1 MATQSTAN
9 GTGESLTMAEKLM
22 QKHTANDGHNHNVTL
37 EDVPDEDDLQHPPP
51 STTNGTSQ
59 PISDKAAGKQ
69 PETTAPKPSTPA
81 IDTKSEELFPSLGA
95 PKTTNAPSTWS
106 KKPAVVNVGGGPNGF
121 TNGVAKNNASRGP
134 APASGFVTPV
144 GLPTMNLPG
153 KHTERVSFAPSQLTP
168 RNQLRKPAH
177 EVLRDINRRSKAEV
191 KMLTGQG
198 GNVIFE
204 GTGPVEAVRQALKEV
219 AKELGSK
226 QTAKVTIPASVRPH
240 IIGKAGSTIQKLSQ
254 RTGARIQVPR
264 QDVAEGLADDDDA
277 NTVDVVIEGDAISA
291 EMARREIEAIVN
303 ERTSSVNMR
312 LKDIPHEYYPFLAG
326 PHNVRTSALENGRDV
341 RIQIPHYHRVVG
353 DAPQLPSNRQPVQFA
368 PQGRLPISISGDR
381 RAAQEVREQLER
393 QVEQLRRQLT
403 IEQMAIERGRHQF
416 IIGEKAAGL
425 HDFLQETGCSIIFPP
440 DDEDSETLLIVG
452 PADKIEEAQ
461 NRVMDLA
468 SSMTM
473 SSVDI
478 ARQFPNAQNGAQAHA
493 RNVTRYLQQRR
504 ALEELEKAHNARI
517 VAQSG
522 RNASTNWEV
531 YSKDGKNAMR
541 ARSEIMNLISAHPPS
556 RFAPVPIDPFF
567 HNHLRKEAASHVRD
581 QYGVH
586 LLVPDDFSD
595 EPEVLLIYEG
605 GSPADFQ
612 ISKRQ
617 PSSQEANEFAR
628 ALKEAQQHI
637 LGLTSGH
644 SNIVSRDL
652 DAPTKFH
659 DKIRRH
665 VNKQHESL
673 PQGRIPVQVR
683 VGGQPAQKKAAAPQ
697 VSMRGPQDAVEELFK
712 NLVAFIEQEEKD
724 ELERGFTLSFDFPK
738 EYANQLI
745 GKSGSNIKKL
755 RDEFDV
761 DIQVNDGKVEIKGPE
776 AKANACKA
784 HIKSLEKKLAD
795 EATHQ
800 LKIPAQYHKD
810 LIGPKGAQ
818 VNRLQDRYK
827 VRINFPRSAN
837 TADDDASVAE
847 DQAPRKSNQAPDE
860 VVVRGPKK
868 GADEARDELL
878 SLLQY
883 VKDNS
888 HSATISVATSQLPSL
903 IGSGGRELE
912 ALRLATGA
920 QIDVPNN
927 REGDSSSAR
936 AEVKVRGTKKAV
948 EEAKKRIEESAKV
961 FDSTVTREIEVDKK
975 HHRSIIG
982 GGGEGIRRIVL
993 SAGGP
998 DDRQRINRMVRF
1010 PRAEDTESNTIRI
1023 EGDSDVVDKIISQI
1037 QSFATNRDSQTT
1049 EHITVAPEKHRLLIG
1064 RGGEIRRSLES
1075 KFNISL
1081 DIPKQ
1086 TVTGDA
1092 RSQVKIAGQPSDV
1105 EKAKAHIAELTKDQ
1119 EGTTITIPAKYH
1131 HSISDNGQL
1140 FRRLRSD
1147 HKVTVDHNGQKP
1159 PAKTSAPTPQRS
1171 AGSALPLITD
1181 DAPSAEPHWE
1191 THSLHSDTEGTIP
1204 WVLSGPSASEVDKA
1218 KERIERALCEA
1229 EKSDT
1234 VGFLI
1239 LPDPRSYRLVIG
1251 PGGAEINRIRKE
1263 TGTKVQVPGGKGRGG
1278 SGGSG
1283 EGEAIEIVGSKEGV
1297 EKARGEILKA
1307 VGRG

>member
-1 MATQSTAN
+1 MATQATAN
-9 GTGESLTMAEKLM
+9 GSGESLTMAEKLM

-51 STTNGTSQ
+51 SATNGTSQ
-59 PISDKAAGKQ
+59 PISEKAAGKQ
-69 PETTAPKPSTPA
+69 PETTAPKPAAPA

-121 TNGVAKNNASRGP
+121 TNGVPKNTARGP
-134 APASGFVTPV
+134 APASGFIKPL
-144 GLPTMNLPG
+144 GQPTMNIPG
-153 KHTERVSFAPSQLTP
+153 KHIERVSFAPSQLLP
-168 RNQLRKPAH
+168 RNQLKKPAQ

-191 KMLTGQG
+191 KIFPGQG
-198 GNVIFE
+198 GSIILE
-204 GTGPVEAVRQALKEV
+204 GTGPVDAVRQAMKDV
-219 AKELGSK
+219 AKEIGSK
-226 QTAKVTIPASVRPH
+226 QTAKVTIPASVRAH
-240 IIGKAGSTIQKLSQ
+240 IIGKGGSTIQKLSQ
-254 RTGARIQVPR
+254 RSGARIQVPK
-264 QDVAEGLADDDDA
+264 QEGNEGFADDDDS

-291 EMARREIEAIVN
+291 EMARQDIEAIVN
-303 ERTSSVNMR
+303 ERTSSVNLR
-312 LKDIPHEYYPFLAG
+312 LRDIPHEYYPFLAG

-353 DAPQLPSNRQPVQFA
+353 DAPQQPSNRQPVQFA
-368 PQGRLPISISGDR
+368 PQGRFPIAISGDR
-381 RAAQEVREQLER
+381 KAAQEVREQLER

-504 ALEELEKAHNARI
+504 ALEELEKAHDARI

-522 RNASTNWEV
+522 RNAPTNWEV
-531 YSKDGKNAMR
+531 YSRDGKNAMR
-541 ARSEIMNLISAHPPS
+541 ARSEIMNLIAAHPPS

-567 HNHLRKEAASHVRD
+567 HEHLRRQAASHVRD

-586 LLVPDDFSD
+586 LLVPDEFSD

-612 ISKRQ
+612 IPKRQ
-617 PSSQEANEFAR
+617 PTSQEANEFAK

-644 SNIVSRDL
+644 DNIVSRDL
-652 DAPTKFH
+652 DAPAKFH
-659 DKIRRH
+659 EKIRRH
-665 VNKQHESL
+665 VNKQRDAVPE
-673 PQGRIPVQVR
+673 GRIPVQVR
-683 VGGQPAQKKAAAPQ
+683 VGGQPAQKKAASPQ
-697 VSMRGPQDAVEELFK
+697 VSMRGPQNAVDELFK
-712 NLVAFIEQEEKD
+712 NLIAFIEQEEKD
-724 ELERGFTLSFDFPK
+724 ELERGFTLNFDFPK

-745 GKSGSNIKKL
+745 GKAGSNIKKL

-795 EATHQ
+795 EATHH
-800 LKIPAQYHKD
+800 LKIPAQFHKD

-837 TADDDASVAE
+837 NADEDASVAE
-847 DQAPRKSNQAPDE
+847 GEAAPRRPNQAPDE

-961 FDSTVTREIEVDKK
+961 YDSTVTREIDVDKK

-1010 PRAEDTESNTIRI
+1010 PRAEDADSNTIRI
-1023 EGDSDVVDKIISQI
+1023 EGDADVVEKIVSQI
-1037 QSFATNRDSQTT
+1037 QAFASSRDSQTT

-1105 EKAKAHIAELTKDQ
+1105 EKAKAHIAEVTKDQ

-1131 HSISDNGQL
+1131 HAISDNGQL

-1171 AGSALPLITD
+1171 AGSSLPLITD
-1181 DAPSAEPHWE
+1181 DATSAEPHWE
-1191 THSLHSDTEGTIP
+1191 THSLHSDAEGSIP
-1204 WVLSGPSASEVDKA
+1204 WVLSGPSAAEVDKA
-1218 KERIERALCEA
+1218 KERIERALREA

-1263 TGTKVQVPGGKGRGG
+1263 TGTKVQVPGGKGKGG
-1278 SGGSG
+1278 G
-1283 EGEAIEIVGSKEGV
+1283 EGEAIEIVGSSDGV
-1297 EKARGEILKA
+1297 KRAREEILKA
-1307 VGRG
+1307 VSAGRG

>member
-1 MATQSTAN
+1 MASQATNN
-9 GTGESLTMAEKLM
+9 GNGSGPTMAEQLM
-22 QKHTANDGHNHNVTL
+22 QKHSANDGHAHNVTL
-37 EDVPDEDDLQHPPP
+37 EEVIDEEDIQHPPP
-51 STTNGTSQ
+51 SGVNGSSD
-59 PISDKAAGKQ
+59 PLLSDKAAGKK
-69 PETTAPKPSTPA
+69 PETAAPAKPATANL
-81 IDTKSEELFPSLGA
+81 DTKSEELFPALGA
-95 PKTTNAPSTWS
+95 PKTANAPSTWS
-106 KKPAVVNVGGGPNGF
+106 KKPAVVNIGGGPNGF
-121 TNGVAKNNASRGP
+121 TNGTAKSNAARGP
-134 APASGFVTPV
+134 APASGFVASGP
-144 GLPTMNLPG
+144 GLPTMSIPG

-168 RNQLRKPAH
+168 RTQLKKPAH

-240 IIGKAGSTIQKLSQ
+240 IIGKQGTTIQKLSQ
-254 RTGARIQVPR
+254 RTGAKIQVPR
-264 QDVAEGLADDDDA
+264 TDSTEGIADDDDS

-326 PHNVRTSALENGRDV
+326 PHNSRASALESGRDI
-341 RIQIPHYHRVVG
+341 RLQIPHYHRLVG
-353 DAPQLPSNRQPVQFA
+353 EAPQAPQNRQPVQFS

-393 QVEQLRRQLT
+393 EVEQLRRQLT
-403 IEQMAIERGRHQF
+403 IDQLAIERGRHQF

-425 HDFLQETGCSIIFPP
+425 HDFLQETGCAIIFPP
-440 DDEDSETLLIVG
+440 DDEDSEMLTVVG
-452 PADKIEEAQ
+452 PADKIEEAM
-461 NRVMDLA
+461 NKVMDLA
-468 SSMTM
+468 SSMSM

-478 ARQFPNAQNGAQAHA
+478 ARQHPNAPIGAQAHA

-504 ALEELEKAHNARI
+504 ALEDLERAHSARI

-522 RNASTNWEV
+522 LNAPTSWEV

-556 RFAPVPIDPFF
+556 RFSPVAVDPFF
-567 HNHLRKEAASHVRD
+567 HDHLRQQAAKQVRNE
-581 QYGVH
+581 YGVH
-586 LLVPDDFSD
+586 LVVPEDFSD
-595 EPEVLLIYEG
+595 EPEVLLVYEG
-605 GSPADFQ
+605 GPVADFQ
-612 ISKRQ
+612 IPRRQ
-617 PSSQEANEFAR
+617 PSASEAQQFER

-637 LGLTSGH
+637 LGMIAGH
-644 SNIVSRDL
+644 DNIVSKDI
-652 DAPTKFH
+652 DAPMKFH

-665 VNKQHESL
+665 VGKQLDTIPE
-673 PQGRIPVQVR
+673 GRIPVQVR
-683 VGGQPAQKKAAAPQ
+683 YGGQTAQKKSSTPQ
-697 VSMRGPQDAVEELFK
+697 VSMRGPQDAVDELFK
-712 NLVAFIEQEEKD
+712 SLIAFIEQEEKD

-755 RDEFDV
+755 REEFDV

-776 AKANACKA
+776 AKANACKS

-800 LKIPAQYHKD
+800 LKIPAQFHKD

-827 VRINFPRSAN
+827 VRINFPRSN
-837 TADDDASVAE
+837 NNADDEGSVADAE
-847 DQAPRKSNQAPDE
+847 PQRRSNQAPDE
-860 VVVRGPKK
+860 VIVRGPKK

-927 REGDSSSAR
+927 RDGESGPR

-948 EEAKKRIEESAKV
+948 EEAKKRIEEAAKT

-975 HHRSIIG
+975 YHRSIIG
-982 GGGEGIRRIVL
+982 GGGEGIRKIVL
-993 SAGGP
+993 AAGGP

-1010 PRAEDTESNTIRI
+1010 PRADETDGNNTIRI
-1023 EGDSDVVDKIISQI
+1023 EGSADVVDKIIAQI
-1037 QSFATNRDSQTT
+1037 QDFATQRESQTT
-1049 EHITVAPEKHRLLIG
+1049 ELLTVAPEKHRLLIG

-1075 KFNISL
+1075 KFNVSL

-1086 TVTGDA
+1086 TVTGAA
-1092 RSQVKIAGQPSDV
+1092 RSQVKIAGQPADV
-1105 EKAKAHIAELTKDQ
+1105 EKAKAHITELTKDQ
-1119 EGTTITIPAKYH
+1119 EGVTIQIPAKYH

-1147 HKVTVDHNGQKP
+1147 HKVTVDHAGTKP
-1159 PAKTSAPTPQRS
+1159 PSKSATPTPKRGG
-1171 AGSALPLITD
+1171 AVPLITD
-1181 DAPSAEPHWE
+1181 EAPSSDSHSWE
-1191 THSLHSDTEGTIP
+1191 LHPLYSSEAEGTIP
-1204 WVLSGPSASEVDKA
+1204 WVLSGSSTEEVGKA
-1218 KERIERALCEA
+1218 KERVERALAEA
-1229 EKSDT
+1229 QKSDT

-1263 TGTKVQVPGGKGRGG
+1263 TGTKVQVPGGKGKGG
-1278 SGGSG
+1278 G
-1283 EGEAIEIVGSKEGV
+1283 EGEAIEIVGTKDGV
-1297 EKARGEILKA
+1297 ERAKEEILKA
-1307 VGRG
+1307 VGQQ